1 MDYPKDKGLLNNI
14 LQIGMSLDIDPD
26 EPSELKEAREELNKA
41 NLQYAIDMFQIHGM
55 YCTLHEIN
63 QYCIEIMENPS
74 MSFDE
79 KQEKSKYAQ
88 IRHNVFR
95 EEIDKLNQRV
105 EDLRKYKDLLIDEIK
120 DLKTSYDLK
129 RFRDEP

>member
-1 MDYPKDKGLLNNI
+1 MDFPKDKGLLNNI

-55 YCTLHEIN
+55 YYTLHEIN

>member
-1 MDYPKDKGLLNNI
+1 MDFPKDKGLLNNI

-55 YCTLHEIN
+55 YCTQREIS
-63 QYCIEIMENPS
+63 QYRIEIIKNPS

-79 KQEKSKYAQ
+79 KQEKSKFADLKY
-88 IRHNVFR
+88 NVFG
-95 EEIDKLNQRV
+95 EEIDRLNQRV
-105 EDLRKYKDLLIDEIK
+105 EDLRKYKDLLIDQIK
-120 DLKTSYDLK
+120 YLQTSYNLK